1 MFYFD
6 LNTKKIIYDLYK
18 QLLSI
23 FYVFKSL
30 IKNNNLLYKDN
41 SFIFVFIL

>member
-6 LNTKKIIYDLYK
+6 LNAKKIIYDLYE

-30 IKNNNLLYKDN
+30 IKNNNFY
-41 SFIFVFIL
+41 IIQR

>member
-6 LNTKKIIYDLYK
+6 LNAKKIIYDLHE

-30 IKNNNLLYKDN
+30 IKNNNFY
-41 SFIFVFIL
+41 IIQR